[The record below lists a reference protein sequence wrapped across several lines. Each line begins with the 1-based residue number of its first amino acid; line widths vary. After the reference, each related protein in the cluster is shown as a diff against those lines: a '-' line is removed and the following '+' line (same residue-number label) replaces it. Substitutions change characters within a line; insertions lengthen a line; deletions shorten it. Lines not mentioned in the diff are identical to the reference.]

1 VAGLADIF
9 KSVPGAR
16 PRLACEIR
24 QEGVI
29 AGYAAAGKR
38 AGQET
43 VLAFA
48 ALREGALTPGLRTP
62 NLADRAAVAA
72 ALESAL
78 SATNARDRDTTLV
91 IPDAAARVLLLD
103 FDTLP
108 ARRQEA
114 LPVVK
119 FRLRK
124 MVPFD
129 VETAAVSYQTM
140 AQKEAH
146 MSVLVTVMPG
156 DVLAEYEGALREAGY
171 EPGAVLPSTLA
182 AAAGLGGESTAL
194 LVNHTRHSVTTAVT
208 NGNEMLLHRSM
219 DLPAEENAREEEMAQ
234 AVITTLAWYEDTLR
248 ATPAKMHYAGPGGAE
263 RARDSRWLRFVDPS
277 PPLEELAPPA
287 GASMMTNVPVGT
299 TAGVSGALTVA

>member
-1 VAGLADIF
+1 VAGLSDIF
-9 KSVPGAR
+9 KAVPGAR

-38 AGQET
+38 GTQET
-43 VLAFA
+43 ALAFA
-48 ALREGALTPGLRTP
+48 PLHSGALTPGLKTP
-62 NLADRAAVAA
+62 NLGDRAAVAA

-91 IPDAAARVLLLD
+91 IPDAAARVLLLE

-108 ARRQEA
+108 SRRQDA
-114 LPVVK
+114 MPVVK

-129 VETAAVSYQTM
+129 VETAAVSYQVM

-156 DVLAEYEGALREAGY
+156 EVLEEYESALRETGY

-182 AAAGLGGESTAL
+182 AAAGLRSEGAAL
-194 LVNHTRHSVTTAVT
+194 MVNHTPGSVTTAVT
-208 NGNEMLLHRSM
+208 NGSEMLLHRSM
-219 DLPAEENAREEEMAQ
+219 DLPAEENTREEEMAQ

-248 ATPAKMHYAGPGGAE
+248 ATPEKMHYAGPGGAQTA
-263 RARDSRWLRFVDPS
+263 RASRWLRFVDPA
-277 PPLEELAPPA
+277 PPLEDLAPPA
-287 GASMMTNVPVGT
+287 GASMMTNVPAGT
-299 TAGVSGALTVA
+299 TAGVTGALTIA